1 MAFLPQ
7 KLPASAGLI
16 CRELVRLGRYPWRGL
31 FGRWRDEDER
41 AIDAALEATG
51 TSRFAHA
58 FADDLSGGERQRVW
72 IGMLLAQAS
81 PVMILDEPTS
91 ALDVRHQYGVLAL
104 LEKICREEGRGVIA
118 IIHDINLALRFATH
132 IVAMKGG
139 RVLFEGSADLLED
152 EKNLRAL
159 FEIDV
164 KLMKHP
170 MPPKDYA
177 ALHKDPLQ
185 VSVVCE

>member
-1 MAFLPQ
+1 
-7 KLPASAGLI
+7 
-16 CRELVRLGRYPWRGL
+16 
-31 FGRWRDEDER
+31 
-41 AIDAALEATG
+41 
-51 TSRFAHA
+51 
-58 FADDLSGGERQRVW
+58 
-72 IGMLLAQAS
+72 
-81 PVMILDEPTS
+81 
-91 ALDVRHQYGVLAL
+91 
-104 LEKICREEGRGVIA
+104 
-118 IIHDINLALRFATH
+118 
-132 IVAMKGG
+132 MKGG